1 MPDESKAYARDW
13 SVDTSYTGKSTS
25 CDTKHKI
32 RIGLGYDSEGYKTD
46 LIAGIDSYED
56 TADYW
61 SDAGYER
68 KNQGSHK
75 MRVKL
80 YKDGVEIIDYI
91 QPSSLSNDGWAYFY
105 YRINSAGK
113 YRVEVHRRA
122 WGNCAKP
129 SDYSPSAEWTI
140 TEADLEGRA
149 ASSGF
154 DNRNEYEKHEQKKR
168 DASEDAQSLISM
180 AGFILIPL
188 ALIITFI
195 RLRRM

>member
-1 MPDESKAYARDW
+1 MPDESKAYAREW
-13 SVDTSYTGKSTS
+13 SVDKSYTGSSVS

-46 LIAGIDSYED
+46 LIAGIDVYED

-61 SDAGYER
+61 SDAGWER
-68 KNQGSHK
+68 KSQGSHK
-75 MRVKL
+75 IRVVI
-80 YKDGVEIIDYI
+80 YKDGDEIIEQI
-91 QPSSLSNDGWAYFY
+91 QPGSLSNDGWAYFY

-113 YRVEVHRRA
+113 YKVEVHRRA
-122 WGNCAKP
+122 WAGCAKP

-149 ASSGF
+149 ASSGL
-154 DNRNEYEKHEQKKR
+154 DNRTEYEKHEQAKD
-168 DASEDAQSLISM
+168 DASEGAKSLISM

-195 RLRRM
+195 RLRRI